1 MSNKDDEIGELK
13 QALDLLNDEINTLVE
28 LLEKRGIL
36 TNQHTLM
43 VSCSNVDG

>member
-13 QALDLLNDEINTLVE
+13 QETDLLNDEINALVE
-28 LLEKRGIL
+28 LLELKGIL

-43 VSCSNVDG
+43 VSYSNVDG